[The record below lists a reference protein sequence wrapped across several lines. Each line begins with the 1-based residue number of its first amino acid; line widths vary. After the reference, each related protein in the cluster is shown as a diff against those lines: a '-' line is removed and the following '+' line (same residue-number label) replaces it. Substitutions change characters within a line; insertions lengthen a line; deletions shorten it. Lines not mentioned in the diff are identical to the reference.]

1 MSTGLTFAQTQRRR
15 PPRRPPTV
23 SVPGTPATAPASA
36 LDLRLTGLYRLDL
49 ENSDDPQEAAERSTQ
64 NLAFGMNADEIER
77 LTRRLSSPQQLVI
90 ERRGTTISI
99 ASTRAQRITFEA
111 DGRERVERTTN
122 GNEVRSR
129 AVLYG
134 EELMVSYA
142 DGNRE
147 EFSVT
152 FDPIEQGRRL
162 RVTRRIYDRRLDRPL
177 VVQSIYEKVSAI
189 ARWDVYGGPD
199 SEQVAARERSR
210 SQPLPSQGA
219 GVNNRTQ
226 SPPVMRAP
234 VPSQVPPFPER
245 RDERL
250 VISDNTQFVTTLNN
264 NLTTSEARSGDS
276 FTMTVIEPRAFAGA
290 TIQGYVSRV
299 SRGGRISGRSEMD
312 LAFERITLRDGRVI
326 EISGYLESVR
336 PAGGGESVRI
346 DNEGGGISERD
357 NQSSRTTQRTA
368 IGAAV
373 GAIIGAIVDEGRG
386 AAIGAAIGAAAG
398 AGSVYAEG
406 RDDVELRSGTE
417 MTIRASMRE

>member
-1 MSTGLTFAQTQRRR
+1 GLASAQTQRRR
-15 PPRRPPTV
+15 PQRRPP
-23 SVPGTPATAPASA
+23 SISAPRTPTPAPASA
-36 LDLRLTGLYRLDL
+36 LDLRLTGLYQLDL
-49 ENSDDPQEAAERSTQ
+49 GNSDDPQEAAERSTQ
-64 NLAFGMNADEIER
+64 NLAFGMDADEIER
-77 LTRRLSSPQQLVI
+77 LTRRLSSPQQLSI
-90 ERRGTTISI
+90 ERRGTAISI

-111 DGRERVERTTN
+111 DGKEKVERTAN

-134 EELMVSYA
+134 EELMVSYS

-152 FDPIEQGRRL
+152 FDPIDQGRRL

-177 VVQSIYEKVSAI
+177 VVQSIYEKVSAL
-189 ARWDVYGGPD
+189 ARWDVYGRPD
-199 SEQVAARERSR
+199 AAQVAVKERSR
-210 SQPLPSQGA
+210 TQPLPSQSAGA
-219 GVNNRTQ
+219 NNRTQ
-226 SPPVMRAP
+226 APPVERAP
-234 VPSQVPPFPER
+234 ATVPMPPFPER

-250 VISDNTQFVTTLNN
+250 VISDNTQFVATLNS
-264 NLTTSEARSGDS
+264 NLTTRETRTGDP
-276 FTMTVIEPRAFAGA
+276 FTMTVTEPRAFAGA
-290 TIQGYVSRV
+290 TIEGYVSRV
-299 SRGGRISGRSEMD
+299 SRGGRMSGRSEMD
-312 LAFERITLRDGRVI
+312 LAFERVTLRDGRTV
-326 EISGYLESVR
+326 EISGFLESVR
-336 PAGGGESVRI
+336 PAAGGESVRI

-357 NQSSRTTQRTA
+357 NQSSRTAQRTA